1 MLNFSMT
8 LTRNLYLQCSGLV
21 IKRVSINV
29 FHAYFVTHVI
39 EIQENVLNIAKA
51 FNVPLRGF
59 YHLFPKKEYARSVGD
74 GPTVSEQVLTHSA
87 HFTLISCSCSG

>member
-39 EIQENVLNIAKA
+39 EIQENVLNIAK
-51 FNVPLRGF
+51 GF
-59 YHLFPKKEYARSVGD
+59 
-74 GPTVSEQVLTHSA
+74 
-87 HFTLISCSCSG
+87 